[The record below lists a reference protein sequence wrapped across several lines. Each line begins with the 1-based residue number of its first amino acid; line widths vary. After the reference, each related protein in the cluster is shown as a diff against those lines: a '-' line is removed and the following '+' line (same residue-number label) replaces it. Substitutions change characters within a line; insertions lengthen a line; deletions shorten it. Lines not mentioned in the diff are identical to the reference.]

1 MADESNSV
9 KKSIIDD
16 IRQKIRLLNAIAA
29 FIVVTLLAVILRY
42 LYKPFTEATNFLP
55 DVSVTL
61 IIGIILF
68 LTVIGFYMWAVVTR
82 RIIGIIG
89 KYRNRLDRIL
99 TITKDLRE
107 EIYGDILLDKIMDH
121 SLSITQSDAGSIF
134 LIEGDNLVLKV
145 TKGEKTAGPVGA
157 AIPKGKGIAGWVAER
172 GVPVRIANAKGDERF
187 DSEIDE
193 IPEYQTSSVLC
204 VPLTMKTGVIG
215 VIELLKKKGG
225 FYSERDEE
233 IITYIAD
240 HAAISL
246 ARARFYED
254 QKNYEIHVTDILL
267 EAIDFQVPE
276 KMGHPKRVAKYSNII
291 AKAINMSEEERKRLY
306 FACLLHD
313 VGFLKIRA
321 EDNFKR
327 EYFIKHPVIGFD
339 MISPI
344 NFYADV
350 APFILHHHERYDGSG
365 YPHKLKGEEIPLEA
379 RIIAIADAFDVMVS
393 ETSYK
398 IPVNF
403 DDAVEE
409 LKRNAGTQ
417 FDFWL
422 VDEFVSNVTPELLQ

>member
-1 MADESNSV
+1 M
-9 KKSIIDD
+9 
-16 IRQKIRLLNAIAA
+16 
-29 FIVVTLLAVILRY
+29 
-42 LYKPFTEATNFLP
+42 
-55 DVSVTL
+55 
-61 IIGIILF
+61 
-68 LTVIGFYMWAVVTR
+68 
-82 RIIGIIG
+82 
-89 KYRNRLDRIL
+89 
-99 TITKDLRE
+99 
-107 EIYGDILLDKIMDH
+107 
-121 SLSITQSDAGSIF
+121 
-134 LIEGDNLVLKV
+134 
-145 TKGEKTAGPVGA
+145 TKGEKTSGLIGT

-172 GVPVRIANAKGDERF
+172 GVPARIANAKGDERF
-187 DSEIDE
+187 DPEMDE
-193 IPEYQTSSVLC
+193 ISGYKTSSVLC
-204 VPLTMKTGVIG
+204 VPLSMKTGVIG
-215 VIELLKKKGG
+215 VIELLKKKDG

-233 IITYIAD
+233 IITHIAD
-240 HAAISL
+240 HAAVSL

-291 AKAINMSEEERKRLY
+291 AKAINMAEEERKRLY

-327 EYFIKHPVIGFD
+327 EYFVRHPVIGFD

-344 NFYADV
+344 NFYADI

-398 IPVNF
+398 IPVSF

-422 VDEFVSNVTPELLQ
+422 VDEFVSNITPEHLQ

>member
-1 MADESNSV
+1 MAGEEEAG
-9 KKSIIDD
+9 KTSIIAE
-16 IRQKIRLLNAIAA
+16 IKQKIRLLNSIAA
-29 FIVVTLLAVILRY
+29 FIIVTLLAVILRY
-42 LYKPFTEATNFLP
+42 LYKPFREVMNFLP

-68 LTVIGFYMWAVVTR
+68 LTVICFYMWAVVTR

-134 LIEGDNLVLKV
+134 LIEGDNLVFKV
-145 TKGEKTAGPVGA
+145 AKGEKTAGPVGA

-172 GVPVRIANAKGDERF
+172 GIPVRIANAKGDERF
-187 DSEIDE
+187 DPEIDE

-215 VIELLKKKGG
+215 VIELLKKKDG
-225 FYSERDEE
+225 FYSGRDEE

-291 AKAINMSEEERKRLY
+291 AKAINMTEEERKRLY

-344 NFYADV
+344 NFYADI

-422 VDEFVSNVTPELLQ
+422 VDEFVSNVTPEHLQ